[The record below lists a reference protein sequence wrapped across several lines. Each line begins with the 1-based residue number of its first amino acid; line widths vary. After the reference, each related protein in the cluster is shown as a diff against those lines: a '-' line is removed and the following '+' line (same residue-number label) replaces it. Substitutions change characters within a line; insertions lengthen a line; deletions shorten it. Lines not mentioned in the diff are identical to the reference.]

1 MAQFRRRLRSVPT
14 TAPDLLISAS
24 RDYMRERER
33 IVRGLFNVNPPAEYS
48 HRLTLTR
55 KSCLHGPKVVCSS
68 DAMPEGVA
76 VGSAV
81 SVRGRLVLRPQRRH
95 RQHTDHHQKEEKVVE
110 SPEGDFTTDL
120 VADVVRNLSGEPSA
134 EVGAAAITEADA
146 SLLGAMSA
154 SRPKLGLLRS
164 DRGLAWRHRVP
175 EMAAALRL
183 RAVCKSIVHRV
194 MQERAY
200 LEVDTPILTRTDCEG
215 AGETFLV
222 KSTKPDLT
230 CTSGGSEESPPAE
243 HTDVHLTVSAQLH
256 LEALA
261 LGMGRVYTLS
271 PTFRAEPSHSRF
283 HLAEFL
289 MLEAESVL
297 LDSTDTLCTEM
308 EAIVTNI
315 VSSFLGQIEARSS
328 DLSVLDTSPDMCFAD
343 VSAAAA
349 AAAAAWCYCE
359 RFDSSLVPL
368 IFSRPLGAPDLVQT
382 DLRLVLSYLSEP
394 PNSSTAEHIAKLRRM
409 LPLPFAR
416 VTFTEADN
424 YLQRAGRSR
433 SSEDGL
439 SKEEEQE
446 ICQWVGDRPVFITD
460 FPASMKPFY
469 CASTGSV
476 TNGSPACVQ
485 AVDLLIPGI
494 GELIGGSV
502 RETDGSALAEKMRR
516 QGLNPQSPS
525 MAWYLGL
532 RGHGGAP
539 HAGFGLGFDRLLL
552 WILGVYNIR
561 DTVPFPRELQKIYM

>member
-1 MAQFRRRLRSVPT
+1 
-14 TAPDLLISAS
+14 
-24 RDYMRERER
+24 
-33 IVRGLFNVNPPAEYS
+33 
-48 HRLTLTR
+48 
-55 KSCLHGPKVVCSS
+55 
-68 DAMPEGVA
+68 MPEGVA

-95 RQHTDHHQKEEKVVE
+95 RQHTDHHHQKEEEVVE

-120 VADVVRNLSGEPSA
+120 VADVVRNLSSEPSA

-194 MQERAY
+194 MQGRAY

-222 KSTKPDLT
+222 KSTKPDLNCT
-230 CTSGGSEESPPAE
+230 CGGSEESSPAE

-308 EAIVTNI
+308 EAIVTSI
-315 VSSFLGQIEARSS
+315 VSSFLGQIEAPSS
-328 DLSVLDTSPDMCFAD
+328 DLS
-343 VSAAAA
+343 
-349 AAAAAWCYCE
+349 
-359 RFDSSLVPL
+359 
-368 IFSRPLGAPDLVQT
+368 T

-476 TNGSPACVQ
+476 TNGSPAYVQ

-552 WILGVYNIR
+552 WILGAYNIR

>member
-1 MAQFRRRLRSVPT
+1 
-14 TAPDLLISAS
+14 
-24 RDYMRERER
+24 
-33 IVRGLFNVNPPAEYS
+33 
-48 HRLTLTR
+48 
-55 KSCLHGPKVVCSS
+55 
-68 DAMPEGVA
+68 MPEGVA

-95 RQHTDHHQKEEKVVE
+95 RQHTDHHHHQKEEEEVVE

-230 CTSGGSEESPPAE
+230 CTSGGSEESSPAE
-243 HTDVHLTVSAQLH
+243 HADVHLTVSAQLH

-308 EAIVTNI
+308 EAIVTSI
-315 VSSFLGQIEARSS
+315 VASFLGQIEACPS
-328 DLSVLDTSPDMCFAD
+328 DLS
-343 VSAAAA
+343 
-349 AAAAAWCYCE
+349 
-359 RFDSSLVPL
+359 
-368 IFSRPLGAPDLVQT
+368 T

-469 CASTGSV
+469 CSSTGSV